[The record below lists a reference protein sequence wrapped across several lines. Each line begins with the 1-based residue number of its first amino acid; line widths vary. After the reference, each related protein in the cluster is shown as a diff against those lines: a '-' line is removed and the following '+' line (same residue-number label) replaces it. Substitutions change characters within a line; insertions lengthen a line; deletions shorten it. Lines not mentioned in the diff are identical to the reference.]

1 MDKGHT
7 VIVIEHHLEVIKD
20 ADYLIE
26 IGPKGGE
33 AGGELLYQGKV
44 DGIKKV
50 KRSVTA
56 DYMS

>member
-1 MDKGHT
+1 M
-7 VIVIEHHLEVIKD
+7 IVIEHHLEVIKD

-56 DYMS
+56 DYIS